1 GLRNDSDV
9 SNLQEFLIDQGFLK
23 GVQTGNY
30 FLLTRKAVQQ
40 FQSSHNLRPTGYFG
54 PLTRAVANKILAGSG
69 SGGGGGVPSI
79 SQPFYSVEPAGPFL
93 RGQKYDFNAKISNG
107 KPNAQVLLFL
117 ERPDG
122 SMKYDGI
129 ACLGSVTEKCALY
142 TDASGSLL
150 TASYELITNEGQ
162 DGRWSSWVTVGGV
175 LSNRLYHT
183 VTSSQSA
190 GYLTIDP
197 VYAELKIGGSQ
208 RIQAIFIPPRPACL
222 YSIPACKI
230 AEQAPYEVRALFSSS
245 HPSIA
250 EIAEVFFQ
258 CIQAPCEG
266 GQVSVRGISAGEAI
280 ITASYTDSNGRVY
293 TARMKVTVN
302 AARQNLPPIISGLKG
317 PPALRVGETG
327 TWTIQ
332 ARDPE
337 NGSLAYHITWGDEEV
352 GIARLSQSPL
362 STDRIAQTATFTH
375 VYTKTGT
382 FAPLFVVVDEGN
394 LSAQT
399 SASVNVGGSTAGSI
413 TILSP
418 NGGETWTKGTTQTI
432 KWQDNTITQSCPVG
446 AYCKPLAPK
455 SYDIKLAS
463 YYPPCTG

>member
-1 GLRNDSDV
+1 RDLYYGLRNDPDV

-30 FLLTRKAVQQ
+30 FLLTQKAVQQ
-40 FQSSHNLRPTGYFG
+40 FQSAHSLRPTGYFG

-69 SGGGGGVPSI
+69 SGGGGGGGLPI
-79 SQPFYSVEPAGPFL
+79 NQPFYSVQPTGPFI
-93 RGQKYDFNAKISNG
+93 RGQTYDFNAKISHG

-122 SMKYDGI
+122 SMKYSGI
-129 ACLGSVTEKCALY
+129 ACLGSSTGKCALY

-258 CIQAPCEG
+258 CIQAPCDG
-266 GQVSVRGISAGEAI
+266 GQVSVRGISAGEAT

-302 AARQNLPPIISGLKG
+302 AIPARQNLPPIISGLKG
-317 PPALRVGETG
+317 PTALQVGETG

-352 GIARLSQSPL
+352 GIARARQSPL
-362 STDRIAQTATFTH
+362 SADHIAQTATFTH

-382 FAPLFVVVDEGN
+382 FAPLFVVIDQSN
-394 LSAQT
+394 LSAKT
-399 SASVNVGGSTAGSI
+399 SASVNVGGSTVGSI
-413 TILSP
+413 KPMVLS
-418 NGGETWTKGTTQTI
+418 
-432 KWQDNTITQSCPVG
+432 
-446 AYCKPLAPK
+446 
-455 SYDIKLAS
+455 DIQQI
-463 YYPPCTG
+463 